1 MKWSDLWTAATA
13 LTLSRGLIGALWPLF
28 PAEWRLWLYLLAIL
42 TDVLDGAVARWQGNC
57 TWAGAA
63 LDGWVDKI
71 LHVNLAWTLAVEDQ
85 IPDHWMILWFTRE
98 LIQAPM
104 VPLLVGPF
112 KELKGT
118 LPVTSPWGRL
128 AAVSLAAAVILSL
141 CGRDATALSW
151 VVAVSGALAAGVYLR
166 RHGIQMRGGAG

>member
-1 MKWSDLWTAATA
+1 MKWSDLYTLATL
-13 LTLSRGLIGALWPLF
+13 LTLLRLGIGALWPLF
-28 PAEWRLWLYLLAIL
+28 PPEWRLWLYLGALL
-42 TDVLDGAVARWQGNC
+42 TDVLDGAVARWQGNA

-71 LHVNLAWTLAVEDQ
+71 LHVNLAWTLAVEDV

-112 KELKGT
+112 KRHHGQ
-118 LPVTSPWGRL
+118 LPETSGWGR
-128 AAVSLAAAVILSL
+128 AAAVGLALAVIGCLLGYPS
-141 CGRDATALSW
+141 TALSW
-151 VVAVSGALAAGVYLR
+151 SVAVSGAAASGIYLR
-166 RHGIQMRGGAG
+166 RHWHQMREA